1 MPASLITGLRSVE
14 IEVADVPA
22 SERFYRDHWYL
33 ATAATTDGAVY
44 LRGTGAASHVIA
56 LHPGPATALRSVTLT
71 ARDRAAIDGLA
82 QHLAA
87 RGVTV
92 IGKPAPIKE
101 PGGGYGCAFLDPE
114 RRVFRV
120 IAADTPH
127 ADTTSH
133 PDRPERLAHV
143 VLNSTDNES
152 ATKFFTDVLD
162 FKLSDRTRIMD
173 FIRCNR
179 DHHNL
184 SFAKGNAPTLNHIA
198 FHMPTLDAV
207 MRGAGRLREAG
218 YPIEWGVGRHGPGN
232 NVFAYFV
239 APGEVV
245 VEYTA
250 EVAEVDDDYKTGGP
264 DDWTWPP
271 GRIDHWGIAPP
282 PSPRLKEAQAKIGF
296 RVPA

>member
-14 IEVADVPA
+14 IDVADVPG
-22 SERFYRDHWYL
+22 SERFYCDTWQLARS
-33 ATAATTDGAVY
+33 ATAGDAVY
-44 LRGTGAASHVIA
+44 LRATGTASHVIA
-56 LHPGPATALRSVTLT
+56 LHTGPSTALRSITLN
-71 ARDRAAIDGLA
+71 ARDHAAVDALA

-87 RGVTV
+87 RGVTIV
-92 IGKPAPIKE
+92 SKPAAIAE

-120 IAADTPH
+120 IAEDARH
-127 ADTTSH
+127 ADTTGH

-143 VLNSTDNES
+143 VLNSADNES
-152 ATKFFTDVLD
+152 ASKFFTDVLA
-162 FKLSDRTRIMD
+162 FRLSDRTRIMD

-198 FHMPTLDAV
+198 FHMPTLESV
-207 MRGAGRLREAG
+207 MRGAGRLRDAG

-239 APGEVV
+239 APGDVV

-250 EVAEVDDDYKTGGP
+250 EVEQVDDDYKTGGP

-282 PSPRLKEAQAKIGF
+282 PSARLKEAQSRIGF
-296 RVPA
+296 RAV